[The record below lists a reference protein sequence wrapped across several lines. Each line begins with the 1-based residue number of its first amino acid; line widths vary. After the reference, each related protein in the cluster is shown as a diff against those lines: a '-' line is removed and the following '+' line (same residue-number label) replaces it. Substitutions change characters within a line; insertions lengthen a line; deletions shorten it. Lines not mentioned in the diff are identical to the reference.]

1 MLKTIFST
9 IPYTNYAKNIIAEY
23 EGYYSSV
30 VFVYLMGL
38 GYDAVAEDVTNK
50 GRIDLTLKTRDKIL
64 IIEFKVDKKEEPIKQ
79 IRERKYYEKYLNE
92 NKKIYLIG
100 INFDSSERNISEYKF
115 EIIKSE
121 CRNPKYE
128 KN

>member
-1 MLKTIFST
+1 
-9 IPYTNYAKNIIAEY
+9 
-23 EGYYSSV
+23 
-30 VFVYLMGL
+30 MGL

-79 IRERKYYEKYLNE
+79 IRERKYYEKYFNE

-100 INFDSSERNISEYKF
+100 INFDSEERNISEYKY

-121 CRNPKYE
+121 YQNPKSETNPKIPKY
-128 KN
+128 